1 MAEAN
6 GYGVSTHP
14 QSKANWLSFLLFWWT
29 NHLFKIGYQR
39 PLEQSDFWPLHE
51 EDKTCLLTRQLN
63 SQWREDVNECR
74 RKDKE
79 PKLWKSAMK
88 VLSRKDLYI
97 IVFAGFLD
105 SVGRFLQPFFLGVF
119 ITTLMST
126 TPERM
131 LLSFCAVLM
140 LLVVLMKSI
149 AVHHSSFKLYVI
161 GMRLKASLKGLI
173 FEKILLLGQQTLNE
187 FTKGH
192 VIDLVS
198 NDVQRMELAARQF
211 FRLIVAVFDVCVV
224 VPLLWHFIGWQALM
238 GFIFLCLLVPFG
250 GFLIYLSGKL
260 RIKIAAATDKR
271 IHLMAEIVAGIRE
284 IKMHAWEW
292 IFKKQVEETRRDEM
306 RIIRRKSILVS
317 CGISI
322 MYTSGVVAAFISL
335 LTLAFSGCHLT
346 PYTVFTLLSMIN
358 LLRNSALRSIAEG
371 AHFVYEAYVSFDRIQ
386 KFLLLSELKCVP
398 YDKDSE
404 TYASTESLCG
414 KKRIGKAT
422 LDITDG
428 LTYFNEYIKK
438 SCTMTRFVKIHDDK
452 NGYHHHEL
460 STLGLHQ
467 KLVKG
472 NYEPNTEKC
481 IKLKNVTCRL
491 NGEDKA
497 PVESIY
503 FEAKDETL
511 TVVTGPVGSGK
522 SSFLSLIAGEIPV
535 IAGNITCNGTIAYV
549 PQIPWVFSG
558 TLRENVLF
566 GLPFHYDHYMRVI
579 KACSL
584 EKDIAR
590 FPDGDEVVIGERGN
604 TLSGGQQTRISLAR
618 AVYANCD
625 IYLLDNPLASLD
637 SNVGDNI
644 FKQCIQEML
653 SDKLRLMVS
662 HKDQYMNSA
671 DQVVVMENGF
681 LLARGTFEDLNNN
694 GAFKG
699 ILETHNSIDGT
710 NKSQK
715 ISLLEEPS
723 ETSKDPCS
731 DNSPSKSMEIPLEDR
746 ATGTVSFKLYW
757 NYLKA
762 GLHPIALAGLT
773 FMFLV
778 CQGVTVL
785 PDLWLSFLTTLPHHR
800 QTEWMNV
807 SIYAGFVAVTI
818 LCTTLRAFF
827 FFVAVLRSSEKL
839 HNNMATAILKAP
851 VLFFDSNPIGR
862 ILNRFAKDTGC
873 LDEILPQT
881 FFFAIQMVLFV
892 FTAALIPLVANAWL
906 AAVVTPIVL
915 LYVYIA
921 RYFMR
926 TSRELKRLEAVSRSP
941 VLSQISETLDGLD
954 TIRSRGRQKEFADKL
969 HRYQDTHSRAYFMV
983 LASTRWLGIRLDLLS
998 ALLIG
1003 AVAFFAALQT
1013 QSNAALVGIAFV
1025 YVFETAHFT
1034 QVSVQ
1039 QSSEVENLMTSVERV
1054 IAVTQLEPEDGYKIE
1069 PRKSEQWPTIGEIQ
1083 FNGVS
1088 LRYYPEGPRVLND
1101 LNLTIAGQSKVGIVG
1116 RTGAGK
1122 SSIIAALKRMPKAEG
1137 SIVIDG
1143 VNLSDLNIQESRM
1156 CISVLSQDP
1165 VVFSGSIRENL
1176 DPLSLHCDVD
1186 LWDALEAVHLKNL
1199 VETFPGKLSHELT
1212 YKGMNLS
1219 VGEKQ
1224 LLCLA
1229 RVLLQGNKIVILDEP
1244 ASHLDPRTE
1253 QIIQETIHE
1262 RLANSTVI
1270 TISHRPKA
1278 IEHCNKILFIN
1289 DGQLVCDHS

>member
-1 MAEAN
+1 
-6 GYGVSTHP
+6 
-14 QSKANWLSFLLFWWT
+14 
-29 NHLFKIGYQR
+29 
-39 PLEQSDFWPLHE
+39 
-51 EDKTCLLTRQLN
+51 
-63 SQWREDVNECR
+63 
-74 RKDKE
+74 
-79 PKLWKSAMK
+79 
-88 VLSRKDLYI
+88 
-97 IVFAGFLD
+97 
-105 SVGRFLQPFFLGVF
+105 
-119 ITTLMST
+119 
-126 TPERM
+126 
-131 LLSFCAVLM
+131 
-140 LLVVLMKSI
+140 
-149 AVHHSSFKLYVI
+149 
-161 GMRLKASLKGLI
+161 
-173 FEKILLLGQQTLNE
+173 
-187 FTKGH
+187 
-192 VIDLVS
+192 
-198 NDVQRMELAARQF
+198 
-211 FRLIVAVFDVCVV
+211 
-224 VPLLWHFIGWQALM
+224 
-238 GFIFLCLLVPFG
+238 
-250 GFLIYLSGKL
+250 
-260 RIKIAAATDKR
+260 
-271 IHLMAEIVAGIRE
+271 
-284 IKMHAWEW
+284 
-292 IFKKQVEETRRDEM
+292 M

-460 STLGLHQ
+460 STLGLQQ

-472 NYEPNTEKC
+472 NYQPNTEKC
-481 IKLKNVTCRL
+481 IKLTNVTCRL

-566 GLPFHYDHYMRVI
+566 GLPFHYDQYMRVI
-579 KACSL
+579 KACGL

-778 CQGVTVL
+778 CQGKVYFWHRNFPTLVAKCPLATKAYSLLFFCFLATRNINQVTNHRSVCFPSGVTVL

-906 AAVVTPIVL
+906 AAVVIPIVL

-954 TIRSRGRQKEFADKL
+954 TIRSRGRQKEFAEKL
-969 HRYQDTHSRAYFMV
+969 HRLVR
-983 LASTRWLGIRLDLLS
+983 
-998 ALLIG
+998 
-1003 AVAFFAALQT
+1003 QT
-1013 QSNAALVGIAFV
+1013 TN
-1025 YVFETAHFT
+1025 
-1034 QVSVQ
+1034 
-1039 QSSEVENLMTSVERV
+1039 
-1054 IAVTQLEPEDGYKIE
+1054 
-1069 PRKSEQWPTIGEIQ
+1069 
-1083 FNGVS
+1083 
-1088 LRYYPEGPRVLND
+1088 
-1101 LNLTIAGQSKVGIVG
+1101 
-1116 RTGAGK
+1116 
-1122 SSIIAALKRMPKAEG
+1122 
-1137 SIVIDG
+1137 
-1143 VNLSDLNIQESRM
+1143 
-1156 CISVLSQDP
+1156 
-1165 VVFSGSIRENL
+1165 
-1176 DPLSLHCDVD
+1176 
-1186 LWDALEAVHLKNL
+1186 
-1199 VETFPGKLSHELT
+1199 
-1212 YKGMNLS
+1212 
-1219 VGEKQ
+1219 
-1224 LLCLA
+1224 
-1229 RVLLQGNKIVILDEP
+1229 
-1244 ASHLDPRTE
+1244 
-1253 QIIQETIHE
+1253 
-1262 RLANSTVI
+1262 
-1270 TISHRPKA
+1270 
-1278 IEHCNKILFIN
+1278 
-1289 DGQLVCDHS
+1289 

>member
-1 MAEAN
+1 
-6 GYGVSTHP
+6 
-14 QSKANWLSFLLFWWT
+14 
-29 NHLFKIGYQR
+29 
-39 PLEQSDFWPLHE
+39 
-51 EDKTCLLTRQLN
+51 
-63 SQWREDVNECR
+63 
-74 RKDKE
+74 
-79 PKLWKSAMK
+79 
-88 VLSRKDLYI
+88 
-97 IVFAGFLD
+97 
-105 SVGRFLQPFFLGVF
+105 
-119 ITTLMST
+119 
-126 TPERM
+126 
-131 LLSFCAVLM
+131 
-140 LLVVLMKSI
+140 
-149 AVHHSSFKLYVI
+149 
-161 GMRLKASLKGLI
+161 
-173 FEKILLLGQQTLNE
+173 
-187 FTKGH
+187 
-192 VIDLVS
+192 
-198 NDVQRMELAARQF
+198 
-211 FRLIVAVFDVCVV
+211 
-224 VPLLWHFIGWQALM
+224 
-238 GFIFLCLLVPFG
+238 
-250 GFLIYLSGKL
+250 
-260 RIKIAAATDKR
+260 
-271 IHLMAEIVAGIRE
+271 
-284 IKMHAWEW
+284 
-292 IFKKQVEETRRDEM
+292 M

-386 KFLLLSELKCVP
+386 KFLLLSELKSVP

-438 SCTMTRFVKIHDDK
+438 SCTMTRFVKIHDK

-460 STLGLHQ
+460 STLGLQQ

-472 NYEPNTEKC
+472 NYQPNTEKC
-481 IKLKNVTCRL
+481 IKLTNVTCRL

-566 GLPFHYDHYMRVI
+566 GLPFHYDQYMRVI
-579 KACSL
+579 KACGL

-723 ETSKDPCS
+723 ETSKDSCS

-778 CQGVTVL
+778 CQGKVYFWHRNFPTLVAKCPLATKAYLLLFFCFLATRNINQLTNHRSVCFPSGVTVL

-906 AAVVTPIVL
+906 AAVVIPIVL

-954 TIRSRGRQKEFADKL
+954 TIRSRGRQKEFAEKL
-969 HRYQDTHSRAYFMV
+969 HRLVR
-983 LASTRWLGIRLDLLS
+983 
-998 ALLIG
+998 
-1003 AVAFFAALQT
+1003 QT
-1013 QSNAALVGIAFV
+1013 
-1025 YVFETAHFT
+1025 T
-1034 QVSVQ
+1034 
-1039 QSSEVENLMTSVERV
+1039 
-1054 IAVTQLEPEDGYKIE
+1054 D
-1069 PRKSEQWPTIGEIQ
+1069 
-1083 FNGVS
+1083 
-1088 LRYYPEGPRVLND
+1088 
-1101 LNLTIAGQSKVGIVG
+1101 
-1116 RTGAGK
+1116 
-1122 SSIIAALKRMPKAEG
+1122 
-1137 SIVIDG
+1137 
-1143 VNLSDLNIQESRM
+1143 
-1156 CISVLSQDP
+1156 
-1165 VVFSGSIRENL
+1165 
-1176 DPLSLHCDVD
+1176 
-1186 LWDALEAVHLKNL
+1186 
-1199 VETFPGKLSHELT
+1199 
-1212 YKGMNLS
+1212 
-1219 VGEKQ
+1219 
-1224 LLCLA
+1224 
-1229 RVLLQGNKIVILDEP
+1229 
-1244 ASHLDPRTE
+1244 
-1253 QIIQETIHE
+1253 
-1262 RLANSTVI
+1262 
-1270 TISHRPKA
+1270 
-1278 IEHCNKILFIN
+1278 
-1289 DGQLVCDHS
+1289 

>member
-1 MAEAN
+1 
-6 GYGVSTHP
+6 
-14 QSKANWLSFLLFWWT
+14 
-29 NHLFKIGYQR
+29 
-39 PLEQSDFWPLHE
+39 
-51 EDKTCLLTRQLN
+51 
-63 SQWREDVNECR
+63 
-74 RKDKE
+74 
-79 PKLWKSAMK
+79 
-88 VLSRKDLYI
+88 
-97 IVFAGFLD
+97 
-105 SVGRFLQPFFLGVF
+105 
-119 ITTLMST
+119 
-126 TPERM
+126 
-131 LLSFCAVLM
+131 
-140 LLVVLMKSI
+140 
-149 AVHHSSFKLYVI
+149 
-161 GMRLKASLKGLI
+161 
-173 FEKILLLGQQTLNE
+173 
-187 FTKGH
+187 
-192 VIDLVS
+192 
-198 NDVQRMELAARQF
+198 
-211 FRLIVAVFDVCVV
+211 
-224 VPLLWHFIGWQALM
+224 
-238 GFIFLCLLVPFG
+238 
-250 GFLIYLSGKL
+250 
-260 RIKIAAATDKR
+260 
-271 IHLMAEIVAGIRE
+271 
-284 IKMHAWEW
+284 
-292 IFKKQVEETRRDEM
+292 M

-386 KFLLLSELKCVP
+386 KFLLLSELKSVP

-460 STLGLHQ
+460 STLGLQQ

-472 NYEPNTEKC
+472 NYQPNTEKC
-481 IKLKNVTCRL
+481 IKLTNVTCRL

-566 GLPFHYDHYMRVI
+566 GLPFHYDQYMRVI
-579 KACSL
+579 KACGL

-778 CQGVTVL
+778 CQGKVYFWHRNFPTLVAKCPLATKAYLLLFFLLATRNINQVTNNRSVCFPSGVTVL

-906 AAVVTPIVL
+906 AAVVIPIVL

-954 TIRSRGRQKEFADKL
+954 TIRSRGRQKEFAEKL
-969 HRYQDTHSRAYFMV
+969 HRLVR
-983 LASTRWLGIRLDLLS
+983 
-998 ALLIG
+998 
-1003 AVAFFAALQT
+1003 QT
-1013 QSNAALVGIAFV
+1013 TN
-1025 YVFETAHFT
+1025 
-1034 QVSVQ
+1034 
-1039 QSSEVENLMTSVERV
+1039 
-1054 IAVTQLEPEDGYKIE
+1054 
-1069 PRKSEQWPTIGEIQ
+1069 
-1083 FNGVS
+1083 
-1088 LRYYPEGPRVLND
+1088 
-1101 LNLTIAGQSKVGIVG
+1101 
-1116 RTGAGK
+1116 
-1122 SSIIAALKRMPKAEG
+1122 
-1137 SIVIDG
+1137 
-1143 VNLSDLNIQESRM
+1143 
-1156 CISVLSQDP
+1156 
-1165 VVFSGSIRENL
+1165 
-1176 DPLSLHCDVD
+1176 
-1186 LWDALEAVHLKNL
+1186 
-1199 VETFPGKLSHELT
+1199 
-1212 YKGMNLS
+1212 
-1219 VGEKQ
+1219 
-1224 LLCLA
+1224 
-1229 RVLLQGNKIVILDEP
+1229 
-1244 ASHLDPRTE
+1244 
-1253 QIIQETIHE
+1253 
-1262 RLANSTVI
+1262 
-1270 TISHRPKA
+1270 
-1278 IEHCNKILFIN
+1278 
-1289 DGQLVCDHS
+1289 

>member
-1 MAEAN
+1 
-6 GYGVSTHP
+6 
-14 QSKANWLSFLLFWWT
+14 
-29 NHLFKIGYQR
+29 
-39 PLEQSDFWPLHE
+39 
-51 EDKTCLLTRQLN
+51 
-63 SQWREDVNECR
+63 
-74 RKDKE
+74 
-79 PKLWKSAMK
+79 
-88 VLSRKDLYI
+88 
-97 IVFAGFLD
+97 
-105 SVGRFLQPFFLGVF
+105 
-119 ITTLMST
+119 
-126 TPERM
+126 
-131 LLSFCAVLM
+131 
-140 LLVVLMKSI
+140 
-149 AVHHSSFKLYVI
+149 
-161 GMRLKASLKGLI
+161 
-173 FEKILLLGQQTLNE
+173 
-187 FTKGH
+187 
-192 VIDLVS
+192 
-198 NDVQRMELAARQF
+198 
-211 FRLIVAVFDVCVV
+211 
-224 VPLLWHFIGWQALM
+224 
-238 GFIFLCLLVPFG
+238 
-250 GFLIYLSGKL
+250 
-260 RIKIAAATDKR
+260 
-271 IHLMAEIVAGIRE
+271 
-284 IKMHAWEW
+284 
-292 IFKKQVEETRRDEM
+292 M

-460 STLGLHQ
+460 STLGLQQ

-472 NYEPNTEKC
+472 NYQPNTEKC
-481 IKLKNVTCRL
+481 IKLTNVTCRL

-566 GLPFHYDHYMRVI
+566 GLPFHYDQYMRVI
-579 KACSL
+579 KACGL

-662 HKDQYMNSA
+662 HKDQYMKSA

-723 ETSKDPCS
+723 ETSKDPCP

-778 CQGVTVL
+778 CQGKVYFWHRNFPTLVAKCPLATKAYLLLFFCFLATRNINQVTNHRSVCFPSGVTVL

-906 AAVVTPIVL
+906 AAVVIPIVL

-954 TIRSRGRQKEFADKL
+954 TIRSRGRQKEFAEKL
-969 HRYQDTHSRAYFMV
+969 HR
-983 LASTRWLGIRLDLLS
+983 
-998 ALLIG
+998 
-1003 AVAFFAALQT
+1003 
-1013 QSNAALVGIAFV
+1013 LVR
-1025 YVFETAHFT
+1025 
-1034 QVSVQ
+1034 Q
-1039 QSSEVENLMTSVERV
+1039 
-1054 IAVTQLEPEDGYKIE
+1054 
-1069 PRKSEQWPTIGEIQ
+1069 PT
-1083 FNGVS
+1083 
-1088 LRYYPEGPRVLND
+1088 D
-1101 LNLTIAGQSKVGIVG
+1101 
-1116 RTGAGK
+1116 
-1122 SSIIAALKRMPKAEG
+1122 
-1137 SIVIDG
+1137 
-1143 VNLSDLNIQESRM
+1143 
-1156 CISVLSQDP
+1156 
-1165 VVFSGSIRENL
+1165 
-1176 DPLSLHCDVD
+1176 
-1186 LWDALEAVHLKNL
+1186 
-1199 VETFPGKLSHELT
+1199 
-1212 YKGMNLS
+1212 
-1219 VGEKQ
+1219 
-1224 LLCLA
+1224 
-1229 RVLLQGNKIVILDEP
+1229 
-1244 ASHLDPRTE
+1244 
-1253 QIIQETIHE
+1253 
-1262 RLANSTVI
+1262 
-1270 TISHRPKA
+1270 
-1278 IEHCNKILFIN
+1278 
-1289 DGQLVCDHS
+1289 

>member
-1 MAEAN
+1 
-6 GYGVSTHP
+6 
-14 QSKANWLSFLLFWWT
+14 
-29 NHLFKIGYQR
+29 
-39 PLEQSDFWPLHE
+39 
-51 EDKTCLLTRQLN
+51 
-63 SQWREDVNECR
+63 
-74 RKDKE
+74 
-79 PKLWKSAMK
+79 
-88 VLSRKDLYI
+88 
-97 IVFAGFLD
+97 
-105 SVGRFLQPFFLGVF
+105 
-119 ITTLMST
+119 
-126 TPERM
+126 
-131 LLSFCAVLM
+131 
-140 LLVVLMKSI
+140 
-149 AVHHSSFKLYVI
+149 
-161 GMRLKASLKGLI
+161 
-173 FEKILLLGQQTLNE
+173 
-187 FTKGH
+187 
-192 VIDLVS
+192 
-198 NDVQRMELAARQF
+198 
-211 FRLIVAVFDVCVV
+211 
-224 VPLLWHFIGWQALM
+224 
-238 GFIFLCLLVPFG
+238 
-250 GFLIYLSGKL
+250 
-260 RIKIAAATDKR
+260 
-271 IHLMAEIVAGIRE
+271 
-284 IKMHAWEW
+284 
-292 IFKKQVEETRRDEM
+292 M

-438 SCTMTRFVKIHDDK
+438 SCTMTRFVKIYDDK

-460 STLGLHQ
+460 STLGLQQ

-472 NYEPNTEKC
+472 NYQPNTEKC
-481 IKLKNVTCRL
+481 IKLTNVTCRL

-497 PVESIY
+497 PVESVY

-566 GLPFHYDHYMRVI
+566 GLPFHYDQYMRVI
-579 KACSL
+579 KACGL

-662 HKDQYMNSA
+662 HKDQYMKSA

-715 ISLLEEPS
+715 ISLLEEPR
-723 ETSKDPCS
+723 ETSKGPCS

-778 CQGVTVL
+778 CQGKVYFWHRNFPTLVAKCRLATKAYLLLFFCFLATRNINQVTNHRSVCFPSGVTVL

-906 AAVVTPIVL
+906 AAVVIPIVL

-954 TIRSRGRQKEFADKL
+954 TIRSRGRQKEFAEKL
-969 HRYQDTHSRAYFMV
+969 HRLVR
-983 LASTRWLGIRLDLLS
+983 
-998 ALLIG
+998 
-1003 AVAFFAALQT
+1003 QT
-1013 QSNAALVGIAFV
+1013 TN
-1025 YVFETAHFT
+1025 
-1034 QVSVQ
+1034 
-1039 QSSEVENLMTSVERV
+1039 
-1054 IAVTQLEPEDGYKIE
+1054 
-1069 PRKSEQWPTIGEIQ
+1069 
-1083 FNGVS
+1083 
-1088 LRYYPEGPRVLND
+1088 
-1101 LNLTIAGQSKVGIVG
+1101 
-1116 RTGAGK
+1116 
-1122 SSIIAALKRMPKAEG
+1122 
-1137 SIVIDG
+1137 
-1143 VNLSDLNIQESRM
+1143 
-1156 CISVLSQDP
+1156 
-1165 VVFSGSIRENL
+1165 
-1176 DPLSLHCDVD
+1176 
-1186 LWDALEAVHLKNL
+1186 
-1199 VETFPGKLSHELT
+1199 
-1212 YKGMNLS
+1212 
-1219 VGEKQ
+1219 
-1224 LLCLA
+1224 
-1229 RVLLQGNKIVILDEP
+1229 
-1244 ASHLDPRTE
+1244 
-1253 QIIQETIHE
+1253 
-1262 RLANSTVI
+1262 
-1270 TISHRPKA
+1270 
-1278 IEHCNKILFIN
+1278 
-1289 DGQLVCDHS
+1289 

>member
-1 MAEAN
+1 
-6 GYGVSTHP
+6 
-14 QSKANWLSFLLFWWT
+14 
-29 NHLFKIGYQR
+29 
-39 PLEQSDFWPLHE
+39 
-51 EDKTCLLTRQLN
+51 
-63 SQWREDVNECR
+63 
-74 RKDKE
+74 
-79 PKLWKSAMK
+79 
-88 VLSRKDLYI
+88 
-97 IVFAGFLD
+97 
-105 SVGRFLQPFFLGVF
+105 
-119 ITTLMST
+119 
-126 TPERM
+126 
-131 LLSFCAVLM
+131 
-140 LLVVLMKSI
+140 
-149 AVHHSSFKLYVI
+149 
-161 GMRLKASLKGLI
+161 
-173 FEKILLLGQQTLNE
+173 
-187 FTKGH
+187 
-192 VIDLVS
+192 
-198 NDVQRMELAARQF
+198 
-211 FRLIVAVFDVCVV
+211 
-224 VPLLWHFIGWQALM
+224 
-238 GFIFLCLLVPFG
+238 
-250 GFLIYLSGKL
+250 
-260 RIKIAAATDKR
+260 
-271 IHLMAEIVAGIRE
+271 
-284 IKMHAWEW
+284 
-292 IFKKQVEETRRDEM
+292 M

-579 KACSL
+579 KACGL

-778 CQGVTVL
+778 CQGKIFFRHRNF
-785 PDLWLSFLTTLPHHR
+785 PTL
-800 QTEWMNV
+800 
-807 SIYAGFVAVTI
+807 VAKCPLATKAYS
-818 LCTTLRAFF
+818 LLFF
-827 FFVAVLRSSEKL
+827 FF
-839 HNNMATAILKAP
+839 
-851 VLFFDSNPIGR
+851 
-862 ILNRFAKDTGC
+862 C
-873 LDEILPQT
+873 
-881 FFFAIQMVLFV
+881 
-892 FTAALIPLVANAWL
+892 
-906 AAVVTPIVL
+906 
-915 LYVYIA
+915 
-921 RYFMR
+921 
-926 TSRELKRLEAVSRSP
+926 
-941 VLSQISETLDGLD
+941 
-954 TIRSRGRQKEFADKL
+954 
-969 HRYQDTHSRAYFMV
+969 HS
-983 LASTRWLGIRLDLLS
+983 
-998 ALLIG
+998 
-1003 AVAFFAALQT
+1003 
-1013 QSNAALVGIAFV
+1013 
-1025 YVFETAHFT
+1025 
-1034 QVSVQ
+1034 
-1039 QSSEVENLMTSVERV
+1039 
-1054 IAVTQLEPEDGYKIE
+1054 
-1069 PRKSEQWPTIGEIQ
+1069 
-1083 FNGVS
+1083 
-1088 LRYYPEGPRVLND
+1088 
-1101 LNLTIAGQSKVGIVG
+1101 
-1116 RTGAGK
+1116 
-1122 SSIIAALKRMPKAEG
+1122 
-1137 SIVIDG
+1137 
-1143 VNLSDLNIQESRM
+1143 
-1156 CISVLSQDP
+1156 
-1165 VVFSGSIRENL
+1165 
-1176 DPLSLHCDVD
+1176 
-1186 LWDALEAVHLKNL
+1186 
-1199 VETFPGKLSHELT
+1199 
-1212 YKGMNLS
+1212 
-1219 VGEKQ
+1219 
-1224 LLCLA
+1224 
-1229 RVLLQGNKIVILDEP
+1229 
-1244 ASHLDPRTE
+1244 
-1253 QIIQETIHE
+1253 
-1262 RLANSTVI
+1262 
-1270 TISHRPKA
+1270 
-1278 IEHCNKILFIN
+1278 
-1289 DGQLVCDHS
+1289 

>member
-1 MAEAN
+1 
-6 GYGVSTHP
+6 
-14 QSKANWLSFLLFWWT
+14 
-29 NHLFKIGYQR
+29 
-39 PLEQSDFWPLHE
+39 
-51 EDKTCLLTRQLN
+51 
-63 SQWREDVNECR
+63 
-74 RKDKE
+74 
-79 PKLWKSAMK
+79 
-88 VLSRKDLYI
+88 
-97 IVFAGFLD
+97 
-105 SVGRFLQPFFLGVF
+105 
-119 ITTLMST
+119 
-126 TPERM
+126 
-131 LLSFCAVLM
+131 
-140 LLVVLMKSI
+140 
-149 AVHHSSFKLYVI
+149 
-161 GMRLKASLKGLI
+161 
-173 FEKILLLGQQTLNE
+173 
-187 FTKGH
+187 
-192 VIDLVS
+192 
-198 NDVQRMELAARQF
+198 
-211 FRLIVAVFDVCVV
+211 
-224 VPLLWHFIGWQALM
+224 
-238 GFIFLCLLVPFG
+238 
-250 GFLIYLSGKL
+250 
-260 RIKIAAATDKR
+260 
-271 IHLMAEIVAGIRE
+271 
-284 IKMHAWEW
+284 
-292 IFKKQVEETRRDEM
+292 M

-386 KFLLLSELKCVP
+386 KFLLLSELKSVP

-460 STLGLHQ
+460 STLGLQQ

-472 NYEPNTEKC
+472 NYQPNTEKC
-481 IKLKNVTCRL
+481 IKLTNVTCRL

-566 GLPFHYDHYMRVI
+566 GLPFHYDQYMRVI
-579 KACSL
+579 KACGL

-778 CQGVTVL
+778 CQGKVYFWHRNFPTLVAKCPLATKAYLLLFFCFLATRNINQVTNHRSVCFPSGVTVL

-906 AAVVTPIVL
+906 AAVVIPIVL

-954 TIRSRGRQKEFADKL
+954 TIRSRGRQKEFAEKL
-969 HRYQDTHSRAYFMV
+969 HRLVR
-983 LASTRWLGIRLDLLS
+983 
-998 ALLIG
+998 
-1003 AVAFFAALQT
+1003 QT
-1013 QSNAALVGIAFV
+1013 
-1025 YVFETAHFT
+1025 T
-1034 QVSVQ
+1034 
-1039 QSSEVENLMTSVERV
+1039 
-1054 IAVTQLEPEDGYKIE
+1054 D
-1069 PRKSEQWPTIGEIQ
+1069 
-1083 FNGVS
+1083 
-1088 LRYYPEGPRVLND
+1088 
-1101 LNLTIAGQSKVGIVG
+1101 
-1116 RTGAGK
+1116 
-1122 SSIIAALKRMPKAEG
+1122 
-1137 SIVIDG
+1137 
-1143 VNLSDLNIQESRM
+1143 
-1156 CISVLSQDP
+1156 
-1165 VVFSGSIRENL
+1165 
-1176 DPLSLHCDVD
+1176 
-1186 LWDALEAVHLKNL
+1186 
-1199 VETFPGKLSHELT
+1199 
-1212 YKGMNLS
+1212 
-1219 VGEKQ
+1219 
-1224 LLCLA
+1224 
-1229 RVLLQGNKIVILDEP
+1229 
-1244 ASHLDPRTE
+1244 
-1253 QIIQETIHE
+1253 
-1262 RLANSTVI
+1262 
-1270 TISHRPKA
+1270 
-1278 IEHCNKILFIN
+1278 
-1289 DGQLVCDHS
+1289 

>member
-1 MAEAN
+1 MAEES
-6 GYGVSTHP
+6 GYGASTHP

-29 NHLFKIGYQR
+29 NDLFKTGYQR
-39 PLEQSDFWPLHE
+39 PIQQSDFWPLHE
-51 EDKTCLLTRQLN
+51 EDKTCALTKQLQ
-63 SQWREDVNECR
+63 SQWTKDVNESR
-74 RKDKE
+74 QQDKE
-79 PKLWKSAMK
+79 PRLWKSAMK
-88 VLSRKDLYI
+88 VLSRKDLCI

-140 LLVVLMKSI
+140 LLVVLMKSV

-173 FEKILLLGQQTLNE
+173 FQKILLMGQQTLNE

-260 RIKIAAATDKR
+260 RVKIAAATDKR

-284 IKMHAWEW
+284 IKTHAWEW
-292 IFKKQVEETRRDEM
+292 IFQKQVEEARRNEM

-322 MYTSGVVAAFISL
+322 MYTSGVLAAFISL

-358 LLRNSALRSIAEG
+358 VLRNSALRSIAEG
-371 AHFVYEAYVSFDRIQ
+371 SHFVYEAYVSFDRIQ
-386 KFLLLSELKCVP
+386 KFLLLPELQYLP
-398 YDKDSE
+398 YEKESE

-414 KKRIGKAT
+414 KRRFRKAT
-422 LDITDG
+422 MDITDG
-428 LTYFNEYIKK
+428 LTYFNECIRK
-438 SCTMTRFVKIHDDK
+438 SCTMTRFVKVHHDD
-452 NGYHHHEL
+452 NDFNHLEL
-460 STLGLHQ
+460 TNLGLYQ
-467 KLVKG
+467 TLVKG
-472 NYEPNTEKC
+472 NYEPNTERG
-481 IKLKNVTCRL
+481 IRLTNVTCRL
-491 NGEDKA
+491 NGHDKI
-497 PVESIY
+497 PVEAIN
-503 FEAKDETL
+503 FEAEDETL
-511 TVVTGPVGSGK
+511 TIVTGPVGSGK
-522 SSFLSLIAGEIPV
+522 SSFMSLIAGEIPA
-535 IAGNITCNGTIAYV
+535 IAGNIDCNGTIAYV
-549 PQIPWVFSG
+549 PQMPWVFSG

-566 GLPFHYDHYMRVI
+566 GLPFHYDQYMRVI
-579 KACSL
+579 KACAL
-584 EKDIAR
+584 EEDIAR

-637 SNVGDNI
+637 ANVGDYI
-644 FKQCIQEML
+644 FNECILGML

-662 HKDQYMNSA
+662 HKDSYMNSA
-671 DQVVVMENGF
+671 DQVVVMDNGS
-681 LLARGTFEDLNNN
+681 LVACGTFVDLNNN
-694 GAFKG
+694 GALKD
-699 ILETHNSIDGT
+699 ILEFQQNREDE
-710 NKSQK
+710 KSQE
-715 ISLLEEPS
+715 IPLLEDQNGTPDEGS
-723 ETSKDPCS
+723 S
-731 DNSPSKSMEIPLEDR
+731 DNSISKSMEIPLEDR

-757 NYLKA
+757 NYFRA
-762 GLHPIALAGLT
+762 GLHPLALAGLT
-773 FMFLV
+773 VMFLI

-785 PDLWLSFLTTLPHHR
+785 PDLWLSFLTTLPHAR
-800 QTEWMNV
+800 QIEWMNI
-807 SIYAGFVAVTI
+807 SIYAGCVAVTI
-818 LCTTLRAFF
+818 LFTTLRAFF
-827 FFVAVLRSSEKL
+827 FFIAVLRSSEKL
-839 HNNMATAILKAP
+839 HNNMATGILKAP

-892 FTAALIPLVANAWL
+892 LTAALLPLVANAWL
-906 AAVVTPIVL
+906 AAVVVPLIL

-954 TIRSRGRQKEFADKL
+954 TIRSRGKQQEFAEQL
-969 HRYQDTHSRAYFMV
+969 YRYQDTHSRAYFMV
-983 LASTRWLGIRLDLLS
+983 LAGTRWLGIRLDLLS
-998 ALLIG
+998 GLLIG

-1054 IAVTQLEPEDGYKIE
+1054 MAVTKLEPEPGYKKA
-1069 PRKSEQWPTIGEIQ
+1069 PLRPKKWPTNGKIEL
-1083 FNGVS
+1083 NGVS
-1088 LRYYPEGPRVLND
+1088 LRYYPEGPMVLND
-1101 LNLTIAGQSKVGIVG
+1101 VNLSIAGQSKVGIVG

-1122 SSIIAALKRMPKAEG
+1122 SSIIAALKSMPEAEG
-1137 SIVIDG
+1137 VITIDG
-1143 VNLSDLNIQESRM
+1143 VRLSDLNLQESRM
-1156 CISVLSQDP
+1156 CISVFSQDP
-1165 VVFSGSIRENL
+1165 VVFSGTIRENL
-1176 DPLSLHCDVD
+1176 DPLSIHTDAD
-1186 LWDALEAVHLKNL
+1186 LWDALEAVHLKHL
-1199 VETFPGKLSHELT
+1199 VETFQGKLSYGLT

-1229 RVLLQGNKIVILDEP
+1229 RVLLQGNNIVILDEP
-1244 ASHLDPRTE
+1244 AAHLDPRTE
-1253 QIIQETIHE
+1253 QIIQETIQE
-1262 RLANSTVI
+1262 RLADSTVI

-1278 IEHCNKILFIN
+1278 IEHCDKIVVLS
-1289 DGQLVCDHS
+1289 DGQVIQEPGV

>member
-1 MAEAN
+1 
-6 GYGVSTHP
+6 
-14 QSKANWLSFLLFWWT
+14 
-29 NHLFKIGYQR
+29 
-39 PLEQSDFWPLHE
+39 
-51 EDKTCLLTRQLN
+51 
-63 SQWREDVNECR
+63 
-74 RKDKE
+74 
-79 PKLWKSAMK
+79 
-88 VLSRKDLYI
+88 
-97 IVFAGFLD
+97 
-105 SVGRFLQPFFLGVF
+105 
-119 ITTLMST
+119 
-126 TPERM
+126 
-131 LLSFCAVLM
+131 
-140 LLVVLMKSI
+140 
-149 AVHHSSFKLYVI
+149 
-161 GMRLKASLKGLI
+161 
-173 FEKILLLGQQTLNE
+173 
-187 FTKGH
+187 
-192 VIDLVS
+192 
-198 NDVQRMELAARQF
+198 
-211 FRLIVAVFDVCVV
+211 
-224 VPLLWHFIGWQALM
+224 
-238 GFIFLCLLVPFG
+238 
-250 GFLIYLSGKL
+250 
-260 RIKIAAATDKR
+260 
-271 IHLMAEIVAGIRE
+271 
-284 IKMHAWEW
+284 
-292 IFKKQVEETRRDEM
+292 M

-386 KFLLLSELKCVP
+386 KFLLLSELKSVP

-438 SCTMTRFVKIHDDK
+438 SCTMTRFVKIHDK

-460 STLGLHQ
+460 STLGLQQ

-472 NYEPNTEKC
+472 NYQPNTEKC
-481 IKLKNVTCRL
+481 IKLTNVTCRL

-566 GLPFHYDHYMRVI
+566 GLPFHYDQYMRVI
-579 KACSL
+579 KACGL

-723 ETSKDPCS
+723 ETSKDSCS

-778 CQGVTVL
+778 CQGKVYLWHRNFPTLVAKCPLATKAYLLLFFCFLATRNINQLTNHRSVCFPSGVTVL

-906 AAVVTPIVL
+906 AAVVIPIVL

-954 TIRSRGRQKEFADKL
+954 TIRSRGRQKEFAEKL
-969 HRYQDTHSRAYFMV
+969 HRLVR
-983 LASTRWLGIRLDLLS
+983 
-998 ALLIG
+998 
-1003 AVAFFAALQT
+1003 QT
-1013 QSNAALVGIAFV
+1013 TN
-1025 YVFETAHFT
+1025 
-1034 QVSVQ
+1034 
-1039 QSSEVENLMTSVERV
+1039 
-1054 IAVTQLEPEDGYKIE
+1054 
-1069 PRKSEQWPTIGEIQ
+1069 
-1083 FNGVS
+1083 
-1088 LRYYPEGPRVLND
+1088 
-1101 LNLTIAGQSKVGIVG
+1101 
-1116 RTGAGK
+1116 
-1122 SSIIAALKRMPKAEG
+1122 
-1137 SIVIDG
+1137 
-1143 VNLSDLNIQESRM
+1143 
-1156 CISVLSQDP
+1156 
-1165 VVFSGSIRENL
+1165 
-1176 DPLSLHCDVD
+1176 
-1186 LWDALEAVHLKNL
+1186 
-1199 VETFPGKLSHELT
+1199 
-1212 YKGMNLS
+1212 
-1219 VGEKQ
+1219 
-1224 LLCLA
+1224 
-1229 RVLLQGNKIVILDEP
+1229 
-1244 ASHLDPRTE
+1244 
-1253 QIIQETIHE
+1253 
-1262 RLANSTVI
+1262 
-1270 TISHRPKA
+1270 
-1278 IEHCNKILFIN
+1278 
-1289 DGQLVCDHS
+1289 

>member
-1 MAEAN
+1 
-6 GYGVSTHP
+6 
-14 QSKANWLSFLLFWWT
+14 
-29 NHLFKIGYQR
+29 
-39 PLEQSDFWPLHE
+39 
-51 EDKTCLLTRQLN
+51 
-63 SQWREDVNECR
+63 
-74 RKDKE
+74 
-79 PKLWKSAMK
+79 
-88 VLSRKDLYI
+88 
-97 IVFAGFLD
+97 
-105 SVGRFLQPFFLGVF
+105 
-119 ITTLMST
+119 
-126 TPERM
+126 
-131 LLSFCAVLM
+131 
-140 LLVVLMKSI
+140 
-149 AVHHSSFKLYVI
+149 
-161 GMRLKASLKGLI
+161 
-173 FEKILLLGQQTLNE
+173 
-187 FTKGH
+187 
-192 VIDLVS
+192 
-198 NDVQRMELAARQF
+198 
-211 FRLIVAVFDVCVV
+211 
-224 VPLLWHFIGWQALM
+224 
-238 GFIFLCLLVPFG
+238 
-250 GFLIYLSGKL
+250 
-260 RIKIAAATDKR
+260 
-271 IHLMAEIVAGIRE
+271 
-284 IKMHAWEW
+284 
-292 IFKKQVEETRRDEM
+292 M

-460 STLGLHQ
+460 STLGLQQ

-472 NYEPNTEKC
+472 NYQPNTEKC
-481 IKLKNVTCRL
+481 IKLTNVTCQL

-497 PVESIY
+497 PVESVY

-566 GLPFHYDHYMRVI
+566 GLPFHYDQYMRVI
-579 KACSL
+579 KACGL

-662 HKDQYMNSA
+662 HKDQYMKSA

-778 CQGVTVL
+778 CQGKVYFWHRNVPTLVAKCPLATKAYLLLFFCFLATRNINQVTNHRSVCFPSGVTVL

-906 AAVVTPIVL
+906 AAVVIPIVL

-954 TIRSRGRQKEFADKL
+954 TIRSRGRQKEFAEKL
-969 HRYQDTHSRAYFMV
+969 HR
-983 LASTRWLGIRLDLLS
+983 
-998 ALLIG
+998 
-1003 AVAFFAALQT
+1003 
-1013 QSNAALVGIAFV
+1013 LV
-1025 YVFETAHFT
+1025 
-1034 QVSVQ
+1034 
-1039 QSSEVENLMTSVERV
+1039 
-1054 IAVTQLEPEDGYKIE
+1054 
-1069 PRKSEQWPTIGEIQ
+1069 
-1083 FNGVS
+1083 
-1088 LRYYPEGPRVLND
+1088 
-1101 LNLTIAGQSKVGIVG
+1101 
-1116 RTGAGK
+1116 
-1122 SSIIAALKRMPKAEG
+1122 
-1137 SIVIDG
+1137 
-1143 VNLSDLNIQESRM
+1143 
-1156 CISVLSQDP
+1156 
-1165 VVFSGSIRENL
+1165 
-1176 DPLSLHCDVD
+1176 
-1186 LWDALEAVHLKNL
+1186 
-1199 VETFPGKLSHELT
+1199 
-1212 YKGMNLS
+1212 
-1219 VGEKQ
+1219 
-1224 LLCLA
+1224 
-1229 RVLLQGNKIVILDEP
+1229 
-1244 ASHLDPRTE
+1244 
-1253 QIIQETIHE
+1253 
-1262 RLANSTVI
+1262 
-1270 TISHRPKA
+1270 
-1278 IEHCNKILFIN
+1278 
-1289 DGQLVCDHS
+1289 